1 MAKDHRGREG
11 RHRLKAPCGT
21 ALSGSPGS
29 AGQSP
34 AGHARYSMRVRR
46 ARLSERGWY
55 RGSMAFR
62 PDCPGGK
69 VFLRACARRGGYHP
83 PAVGLLPCRRRCE
96 ASRRR
101 FRRRRRCETKRSDL
115 GWRFS
120 FFPRGRGRCAGP
132 MLFLFLER
140 KSIER
145 KNRFPSLKGFWA
157 PSPRITARIRSLW
170 RSGGCYPALL
180 TKPSV

>member
-29 AGQSP
+29 AGQFP

-62 PDCPGGK
+62 PGVPGEG
-69 VFLRACARRGGYHP
+69 
-83 PAVGLLPCRRRCE
+83 
-96 ASRRR
+96 
-101 FRRRRRCETKRSDL
+101 
-115 GWRFS
+115 
-120 FFPRGRGRCAGP
+120 
-132 MLFLFLER
+132 
-140 KSIER
+140 SII
-145 KNRFPSLKGFWA
+145 FCLKIQ
-157 PSPRITARIRSLW
+157 SIQEENT
-170 RSGGCYPALL
+170 
-180 TKPSV
+180 

>member
-83 PAVGLLPCRRRCE
+83 PAVGVIVH
-96 ASRRR
+96 
-101 FRRRRRCETKRSDL
+101 
-115 GWRFS
+115 
-120 FFPRGRGRCAGP
+120 PRGRVRCAGP

-145 KNRFPSLKGFWA
+145 KNRFPCLKGFWA
-157 PSPRITARIRSLW
+157 LSPRVVVHSVHFSAPW
-170 RSGGCYPALL
+170 EVCQ
-180 TKPSV
+180 PS

>member
-83 PAVGLLPCRRRCE
+83 PAAGMN
-96 ASRRR
+96 
-101 FRRRRRCETKRSDL
+101 SD
-115 GWRFS
+115 
-120 FFPRGRGRCAGP
+120 PRGRGRCAGP

-140 KSIER
+140 KSMER
-145 KNRFPSLKGFWA
+145 KNRVPSLKGFWA
-157 PSPRITARIRSLW
+157 PYTRIIARVRSLW
-170 RSGGCYPALL
+170 RSVDGRRTPW
-180 TKPSV
+180 TRPSENRSNCFISLSFRTGAHTGEES